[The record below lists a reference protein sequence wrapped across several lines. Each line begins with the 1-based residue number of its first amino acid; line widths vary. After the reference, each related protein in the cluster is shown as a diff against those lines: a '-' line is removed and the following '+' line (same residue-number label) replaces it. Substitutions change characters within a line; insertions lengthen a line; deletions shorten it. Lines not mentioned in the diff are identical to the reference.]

1 MINFLIAV
9 GILTCALLAIRENR
23 LLISALWLA
32 LTSALV
38 AFLMYQLGAAEVGAV
53 ELSVG
58 AGLVT
63 VLFVFAINITG
74 GDEMEGRIPI
84 PRPAAWIVVVV
95 TLLLLSWMI
104 LPSLQLERY
113 FHTLA
118 RQVEIAGLF
127 RSILWGDRQVDIL
140 LQIVLIF
147 AGVLAVLGLIGD
159 IHEKEKEKGK

>member
-9 GILTCALLAIRENR
+9 GILACALLAIRENR

-74 GDEMEGRIPI
+74 GDEAEGRIPI

-113 FHTLA
+113 FHTLT

-159 IHEKEKEKGK
+159 IHEKGKEKGK